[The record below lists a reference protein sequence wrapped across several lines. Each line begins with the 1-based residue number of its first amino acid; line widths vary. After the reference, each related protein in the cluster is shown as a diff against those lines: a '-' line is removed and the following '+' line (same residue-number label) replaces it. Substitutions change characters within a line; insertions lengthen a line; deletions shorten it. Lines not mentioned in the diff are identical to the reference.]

1 MNYLLKYIQ
10 IMRQSYYSTNHGRT
24 YLKHQIEIE
33 WPKGIKVVLP
43 TDQYAFAHI
52 LCKTGASSH
61 NYKKYNVILL
71 YKALLSSEK

>member
-1 MNYLLKYIQ
+1 M
-10 IMRQSYYSTNHGRT
+10 
-24 YLKHQIEIE
+24 EIE

-61 NYKKYNVILL
+61 NYKKYKVILL